1 MRPTLQS
8 RHFDNV
14 FVAGDAAQLPRA
26 VAKQAYNAI
35 DMGALAAANA
45 ARFLGGRAL
54 QPFKPAPKP
63 VLVAFGDLQT
73 YLVAGR
79 TVLASQVLAAAK
91 EGVHQA
97 FMLQMAPGG
106 VVSALPAAAGRLWQS
121 WRRLALP
128 QLLSLADFRKLP
140 DCKPVRR
147 L

>member
-1 MRPTLQS
+1 M
-8 RHFDNV
+8 
-14 FVAGDAAQLPRA
+14 
-26 VAKQAYNAI
+26 
-35 DMGALAAANA
+35 
-45 ARFLGGRAL
+45 
-54 QPFKPAPKP
+54 
-63 VLVAFGDLQT
+63 LVAFGDLQT